1 MKKLY
6 VSFAAKLIAVILLC
20 LLVLAFVG
28 SAISA
33 MVLYQWDAYTD
44 SYESFRR
51 FMVADRASSKIQET
65 GNIYRVEREAYV
77 SDPNL
82 RCTVLNNAG
91 EVLWTNFEDEDV
103 IWQTSVRISP
113 NYSVEYVEDNT
124 ASYYRERSEVY
135 PDDRGELIAVVT
147 PTPAPTP
154 QPTSEPDTDLAQPT
168 AAPSLTP
175 PDAPVWNVL
184 DYDSGERYT
193 FHDHQDM
200 DTWEQEH
207 TLTLKGYVVKDME
220 HRGDI
225 WQTVQ
230 LASFLYSWRFAVLWI
245 AGLSFL
251 LGVLLFIFLLRAAG
265 HRKNT
270 EEIVPS
276 FVDKI
281 PFDVFTVLVIAA
293 IAVFMTPLMS
303 GFDWPEIL
311 FALIPC
317 ILLIGLTF
325 LLWCLSFA
333 VRVKLGT
340 LWSGCLLVRFCR
352 WLWKGLTTLVR
363 HLPILWKWGLGLAA
377 AAFID
382 LIFRMNAVWSENR
395 ATFFWFL
402 FWLLA
407 AAATLYAVLAF
418 RRLRLGAKEI
428 ASGNLSSTVNE
439 KNLILDFKDHAHDL
453 NHIRD
458 GLNEAL
464 EKRLQSERFRTE
476 LITNVS
482 HDIKTPLTSIVN
494 YVDLLQKEEPKTE
507 KQQEYLEVLDRQSG
521 KLKKLIEDL
530 IEASK
535 ASSGAMAVDLQPCD
549 LSILLDQ
556 TAGEYAERLE
566 KAQLDLVLQKPD
578 TPVTVLA
585 DGRHLWRVFDNL
597 MNNIVKYALPGTRV
611 YLRLQENGGAAEVTF
626 RNISREPLTM
636 DVRELTER
644 FVRGDA
650 SRHTEGNGLGLAIA
664 MSLMR
669 LQKGEMDISLDGDL
683 FKVTLRFPK
692 A

>member
-6 VSFAAKLIAVILLC
+6 GSFAAKLIAVILLC

-33 MVLYQWDAYTD
+33 MLLYQWDAYTD
-44 SYESFRR
+44 SQESFRK
-51 FMVADRASSKIQET
+51 FMVADRAESIVHDT
-65 GNIYRVEREAYV
+65 GYIYRESGEGYV
-77 SDPNL
+77 GDPNL
-82 RCTVLNNAG
+82 RCTVLNGAG
-91 EVLWTNFEDEDV
+91 DVLWTNYEDEDV
-103 IWQTSVRISP
+103 IWQTTERIPP
-113 NYSVEYVEDNT
+113 NYNLEYVEGNS
-124 ASYYRERSEVY
+124 ASYYDG
-135 PDDRGELIAVVT
+135 DDMPVPYEDFEVVT

-154 QPTSEPDTDLAQPT
+154 YPTSESDADLPQPT

-175 PDAPVWNVL
+175 PDAPRWNVSEFG
-184 DYDSGERYT
+184 SGEWHS
-193 FHDHQDM
+193 FHSREEM
-200 DTWEQEH
+200 DAWVAEK
-207 TLTLKGYVVKDME
+207 TLTVKGYVVKDME
-220 HRGDI
+220 PRGDL
-225 WQTVQ
+225 WQRAN
-230 LASFLYSWRFAVLWI
+230 LASFLYTGRFAVLWI

-251 LGVLLFIFLLRAAG
+251 LGVLLFLFLLRAAG

-276 FVDKI
+276 FVEKI
-281 PFDVFTVLVIAA
+281 PFDVFTVLVVAA
-293 IAVFMTPLMS
+293 IAVFLTPLMA
-303 GFDWPEIL
+303 GLDWPEIL

-317 ILLIGLTF
+317 VLLIGLSF

-340 LWSGCLLVRFCR
+340 LWSGCLIVRFCR

-363 HLPILWKWGLGLAA
+363 HLPILWKWGLGLAG

-428 ASGNLSSTVNE
+428 ASGNLSSTVEE

-507 KQQEYLEVLDRQSG
+507 KQQEYLEVLSRQSG

-535 ASSGAMAVDLQPCD
+535 ASSGALAVDLQPCD
-549 LSILLDQ
+549 LSVLLDQ

-566 KAQLDLVLQKPD
+566 KAQLELVMQKPD
-578 TPVTVLA
+578 TPVTVMA

-597 MNNIVKYALPGTRV
+597 MNNIVKYGLPGTRV
-611 YLRLQENGGAAEVTF
+611 YLRLQESGGAAEVTF

-636 DVRELTER
+636 DARELTER

-669 LQKGEMDISLDGDL
+669 LQKGEMDIFLDGDL

>member
-6 VSFAAKLIAVILLC
+6 GSFAAKLIAVILLC

-33 MVLYQWDAYTD
+33 ILLYQWDAYTD
-44 SYESFRR
+44 SQESFRK
-51 FMVADRASSKIQET
+51 FMVADRAESIVHDT
-65 GNIYRVEREAYV
+65 GYIYRESGEGYV

-82 RCTVLNNAG
+82 RCTVLNGAG
-91 EVLWTNFEDEDV
+91 DVLWTNYEDEDV
-103 IWQTSVRISP
+103 IWQTTERIPP
-113 NYSVEYVEDNT
+113 NYNLEYVEGNS
-124 ASYYRERSEVY
+124 ASYYDG
-135 PDDRGELIAVVT
+135 DDMPVPYEDFEVVT

-154 QPTSEPDTDLAQPT
+154 YPTSESDADLPQPT

-175 PDAPVWNVL
+175 PDAPRWNVSEFG
-184 DYDSGERYT
+184 SGEWHS
-193 FHDHQDM
+193 FHSREEM
-200 DTWEQEH
+200 DAWVAEK
-207 TLTLKGYVVKDME
+207 TLTVKGYVVKDME
-220 HRGDI
+220 PRGDL
-225 WQTVQ
+225 WQRAN
-230 LASFLYSWRFAVLWI
+230 LASFLYTGRFAVLWI

-251 LGVLLFIFLLRAAG
+251 LGVLLFLFLLRAAG

-270 EEIVPS
+270 EAVVPS
-276 FVDKI
+276 FVEKI

-293 IAVFMTPLMS
+293 IAVFVTPLMA

-317 ILLIGLTF
+317 VLLIGLSF

-340 LWSGCLLVRFCR
+340 LWSGCLIVRFCR
-352 WLWKGLTTLVR
+352 WLWQGVTAIFR
-363 HLPILWKWGLGLAA
+363 HLPILWKWGLGLAG

-428 ASGNLSSTVNE
+428 ASGNLSSTVEE

-507 KQQEYLEVLDRQSG
+507 KQQEYLEVLSRQSG

-535 ASSGAMAVDLQPCD
+535 ASSGALAVDLQPCD
-549 LSILLDQ
+549 LSVLLDQ

-566 KAQLDLVLQKPD
+566 KARLELVLQKPEI
-578 TPVTVLA
+578 PVTVLA
-585 DGRHLWRVFDNL
+585 DGRHLWRIFDNL

-611 YLRLQENGGAAEVTF
+611 YLRLQESGGAAEVTF

-636 DVRELTER
+636 DARELTER